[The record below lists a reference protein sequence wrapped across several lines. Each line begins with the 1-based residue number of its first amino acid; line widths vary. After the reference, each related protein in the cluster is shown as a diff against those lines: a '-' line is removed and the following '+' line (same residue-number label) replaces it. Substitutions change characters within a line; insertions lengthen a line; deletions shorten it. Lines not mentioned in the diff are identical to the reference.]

1 MSNAAHH
8 DHEGPQGLNL
18 LPRDLTPEEL
28 EAAPVLESVD
38 DLIIDELSDEEYDAF
53 IAALEET

>member
-1 MSNAAHH
+1 MSNAAHR

-28 EAAPVLESVD
+28 DAAPVLESVD
-38 DLIIDELSDEEYDAF
+38 DLIIEELTDQEYDAF
-53 IAALEET
+53 IAALEES

>member
-1 MSNAAHH
+1 VSNAAHH
-8 DHEGPQGLNL
+8 DHERPQGLSL

-28 EAAPVLESVD
+28 DAAPVLESVD
-38 DLIIDELSDEEYDAF
+38 DLIIEDLADEEYDAF